1 MFLLRHKAAHNTQQR
16 PFKVLGRPTRVK
28 KNNSEYNKEAKGTK
42 KEMHKWQQEKIG
54 ENKKNNDGNRQ
65 NINKID
71 YYEKNL

>member
-42 KEMHKWQQEKIG
+42 KEMHKWQHEKIV
-54 ENKKNNDGNRQ
+54 EHKKNNDGNRPPF
-65 NINKID
+65 NMSD
-71 YYEKNL
+71 Y